1 MDSDKIMVLEEGRVV
16 EFDHPYNLLQNKD
29 SQFYELITKTKDL
42 DFLDLME
49 MAEEVIIKYK
59 L

>member
-16 EFDHPYNLLQNKD
+16 EFDRPYNLLQNKD